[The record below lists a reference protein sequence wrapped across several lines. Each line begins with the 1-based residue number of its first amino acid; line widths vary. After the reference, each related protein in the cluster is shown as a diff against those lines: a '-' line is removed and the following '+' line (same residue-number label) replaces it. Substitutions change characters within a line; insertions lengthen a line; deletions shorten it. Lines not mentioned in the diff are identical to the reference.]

1 MIWSENAPGIPPTKR
16 LSLRRKMAEAVGNAP
31 FSIIVSFPRN
41 VGSGGRGRFNLHDN
55 ALWAEAVQME
65 RWDEDLEKCW
75 RKQVWK
81 TASWKQVRG
90 PAGAVVCATRDSGI
104 GFPSWHALLFEEGVI
119 VDVKAVC
126 PQDVKNMVKRLA
138 KQLQRKGGAPSVRVK
153 NCKMEFGWRH

>member
-1 MIWSENAPGIPPTKR
+1 MIWSENRARYSSDETIE
-16 LSLRRKMAEAVGNAP
+16 SAEEDGRGSWERP